1 MDLKNTEKFMKDKL
15 NEKLF
20 GDYAVLVNIN
30 GKEKLITSHNVN
42 KDTYFDVASMT
53 KVLATSTLTLKA
65 ISLKKLNLEDTLDM
79 FFEFDL
85 GDKAKI
91 NIKNLLTHTSGIIRY
106 KGIDNE
112 IAKKGKE
119 EVAKFIL
126 SYPLKFKPGTNEKYS
141 CNGMILLGFI
151 LEKVLDMPLDKAF
164 EKYIKEPLSL
174 TRSKFN
180 ISWNEENSVN
190 SYRWKEV
197 TKYRVDDEQANALGG
212 VAGNAGAFFTI
223 CDIQKFI
230 SAILRK
236 DEALY
241 SKELF
246 DIAEKNYTPNFE
258 SGRGLGYLVVNGN
271 YSQTGNLFPP
281 DSFGHCGHSGT
292 SFFINRKLNL
302 YAVILTNTTR
312 YLNMRSG
319 FKGYNYGIVTK
330 MREDIHNEILKDLK
344 EQNLL

>member
-1 MDLKNTEKFMKDKL
+1 MDLKNTEKFIKDKL
-15 NEKLF
+15 NEELF
-20 GDYAVLVNIN
+20 GSYAVLVSIN
-30 GKEKLITSHNVN
+30 GNEKLITSPDVD

-53 KVLATSTLTLKA
+53 KVLSTSTLALKA

-79 FFEFDL
+79 FFDFDL
-85 GDKAKI
+85 GDKSKI
-91 NIKNLLTHTSGIIRY
+91 KIKNLLTHTSGIVRY

-112 IAKKGKE
+112 ISKKGKD

-126 SYPLKFKPGTNEKYS
+126 SFPLAFKTGTNEKYF
-141 CNGMILLGFI
+141 CNGMILMGFI
-151 LEKVLDMPLDKAF
+151 LEKIFGIPLDMAF
-164 EKYIKEPLSL
+164 EKYIKEPLLL

-180 ISWNEENSVN
+180 ILWDEENAVN

-258 SGRGLGYLVVNGN
+258 NGRGLGYLVVNEN

-281 DSFGHCGHSGT
+281 GSFGHCGHSGT

-302 YAVILTNTTR
+302 YAVILTNATR
-312 YLNMRSG
+312 YLNIRSG